1 MPNRVRRLG
10 VSQAL
15 QRDVALTTTKAGEG
29 ARFSPSAHHHGEMF
43 KLQTQVRASLHHRQ
57 SRQCGIHTTAR

>member
-10 VSQAL
+10 VRQAL

-29 ARFSPSAHHHGEMF
+29 ARFSLEGNWRCTSKADQFTVSSGGFGTSAHHHGE
-43 KLQTQVRASLHHRQ
+43 
-57 SRQCGIHTTAR
+57 I